1 MTEDPVLASDG
12 VTYERHSI
20 ESWFQ
25 NRMTKGVCVCV
36 VPFVL
41 PGTIN
46 GLFFELTHHLC
57 HDLQVLLFAAP
68 HTGLQCPIYI

>member
-25 NRMTKGVCVCV
+25 NRMTKGVCV
-36 VPFVL
+36 
-41 PGTIN
+41 
-46 GLFFELTHHLC
+46 LFRLAYLE
-57 HDLQVLLFAAP
+57 Q
-68 HTGLQCPIYI
+68 